1 MANYLAGLGETA
13 AINVAGGIAPGAVT
27 AIASGGF
34 SSGLGSALAF
44 GAFNAGSK
52 PQALHTEYASGEANW
67 QTPYGASTDI
77 VFYMERAE

>member
-52 PQALHTEYASGEANW
+52 PQALHTEYAEGEANW
-67 QTPYGASTDI
+67 VKPYGASTDI
-77 VFYMERAE
+77 LFYMTRAE